1 MSFEAL
7 LADLEALQKATPP
20 APKSRARSRSLSGR
34 APSGVEGGEG
44 GEGGEGRSL
53 SGVEGSGVEGDDDEQ
68 IKRAASGDADDDGVP
83 DGDDL
88 PEQEDDEGE
97 EPDGDE
103 DGDGAGDGDGDEDD
117 ADADGRDMKAY
128 DGATIIKQ
136 FHRRLMALERDLL
149 ATLQAQTGLIKSL
162 HAQVGALQAQG
173 RGRKTVLTVHEKP
186 SLVPTGSKRPSPQT
200 VLAKA
205 MTAQRAGKLTGTDVA
220 RIESYLSRG
229 LDVPAELTDALN

>member
-20 APKSRARSRSLSGR
+20 APKGKPFGGR
-34 APSGVEGGEG
+34 APSGVEED
-44 GEGGEGRSL
+44 EAAE
-53 SGVEGSGVEGDDDEQ
+53 EDDDDEQ

-88 PEQEDDEGE
+88 PEQDDDEDE

-103 DGDGAGDGDGDEDD
+103 DGYGEGDGDEDD
-117 ADADGRDMKAY
+117 AGEDGQEMKAY

-162 HAQVGALQAQG
+162 HAQVGVLQAQG
-173 RGRKTVLTVHEKP
+173 RGRKTVLNIHEKP
-186 SLVPTGSKRPSPQT
+186 SPVAAGPRKAPPQT

-229 LDVPAELTDALN
+229 LSVPDDLADAL

>member
-103 DGDGAGDGDGDEDD
+103 DGDGEGDGDGDEGE
-117 ADADGRDMKAY
+117 DGQEMKAY

>member
-20 APKSRARSRSLSGR
+20 APKGKPFGGR
-34 APSGVEGGEG
+34 APSGVEEDEAAEG
-44 GEGGEGRSL
+44 D
-53 SGVEGSGVEGDDDEQ
+53 DDDEQ
-68 IKRAASGDADDDGVP
+68 IKRAASGDADDDGAP
-83 DGDDL
+83 DGEDL
-88 PEQEDDEGE
+88 PEQEDE

-103 DGDGAGDGDGDEDD
+103 DEDGYGDGDEDD
-117 ADADGRDMKAY
+117 EEDEDGQEMKAY

-173 RGRKTVLTVHEKP
+173 RGRKTVLNIHEKP
-186 SLVPTGSKRPSPQT
+186 SPVAAGPRKAPPQT

-205 MTAQRAGKLTGTDVA
+205 ISAQRAGKLTGTDVA

-229 LDVPAELTDALN
+229 LSVPDDLADAL

>member
-20 APKSRARSRSLSGR
+20 APKN
-34 APSGVEGGEG
+34 
-44 GEGGEGRSL
+44 RSL
-53 SGVEGSGVEGDDDEQ
+53 SGVEGSGVEGDDDDDDEQ
-68 IKRAASGDADDDGVP
+68 IKRAAGGDADDDGVP
-83 DGDDL
+83 DGEDL
-88 PEQEDDEGE
+88 PEQEDDEDD

-103 DGDGAGDGDGDEDD
+103 DGYGEGEGDGDGDEGEDD
-117 ADADGRDMKAY
+117 QEMKAY

-162 HAQVGALQAQG
+162 HADVGALQSQS
-173 RGRKTVLTVHEKP
+173 RGRKTVLNIHEKP
-186 SLVPTGSKRPSPQT
+186 ALVSTGPKRPSPQN